1 MDEIRIPPKKP
12 VTAMRKPFYLFL
24 ALLILT
30 GAFLGGAWFNQ
41 SGANRHKA
49 GTADRRILHYVDPM
63 NPAHTSGEPG
73 IAPCGMPMVPVY
85 TDEEIAGGVLSAAP
99 GGIKISQQKQQII
112 GVQTDEVRITG
123 ETVKVRAL
131 GRIVP
136 DENRVH
142 AVVAGTD
149 GWLGKIHG
157 STTGTLVTR
166 NQLMASIRMY
176 DYDFYTWQQRY
187 ISELGSASRRR
198 IFQSPVSDES
208 GQPQTP
214 EVPESTSLKGI
225 PAPSPSPEQP
235 LSQNAGP
242 SETGDSAIDSPRFP
256 TYTGVTQSPPAPG
269 SEDRPVIRRGDLLYI
284 SQARQELLDLGLG
297 ENQLAELAKSG
308 VYVTHVDLRSPVNG
322 LVLARNVSP
331 NQKIDRGAECF
342 RIADLGTV
350 WVDADLYDI
359 EAEIIR
365 PGVPARVSMP
375 NRKER
380 FAARVSEVLPRF
392 DAAARTLKVR
402 LEMDN
407 PGNRFLPDMFVDVEF
422 LVDLPESITVPS
434 GAVIDSGER
443 MVVYVVVEEGVFEP
457 REVVTGWR
465 FNDRVEIS
473 EGLKPGEKFVVS
485 GNFLIDSESRM
496 KMAATKLMEETT
508 ENSGDGRAPL
518 PSGPKTPGQAMHHGM
533 QAAKPKNALPAG
545 TSTMQETQRPPDERR
560 RTVLPGSKGGAQP

>member
-1 MDEIRIPPKKP
+1 
-12 VTAMRKPFYLFL
+12 
-24 ALLILT
+24 
-30 GAFLGGAWFNQ
+30 
-41 SGANRHKA
+41 
-49 GTADRRILHYVDPM
+49 
-63 NPAHTSGEPG
+63 
-73 IAPCGMPMVPVY
+73 
-85 TDEEIAGGVLSAAP
+85 VLSAAP
-99 GGIKISQQKQQII
+99 GGVRISQQKQQII
-112 GVQTDEVRITG
+112 GVQTDEVRSTS
-123 ETVKVRAL
+123 ETAKIRVL

-149 GWLGKIHG
+149 GWLGNIHG
-157 STTGTLVTR
+157 STTGSLVTR

-187 ISELGSASRRR
+187 ISELSSATRRR
-198 IFQSPVSDES
+198 IFQSPVSDEPE
-208 GQPQTP
+208 QPQTP
-214 EVPESTSLKGI
+214 EVPEPTSLKGT

-235 LSQNAGP
+235 LSRDSGP
-242 SETGDSAIDSPRFP
+242 SEPGDSAIDSPRFP
-256 TYTGVTQSPPAPG
+256 TYTGVTESSPAPV
-269 SEDRPVIRRGDLLYI
+269 SEGRPGIRRGDLLYV
-284 SQARQELLDLGLG
+284 SQARQELLDFGLD
-297 ENQLAELAKSG
+297 ENRLAELAKSG
-308 VYVTHVDLRSPVNG
+308 VYVTHVDLRSPVSG

-342 RIADLGTV
+342 RVADLSTV

-359 EAEIIR
+359 EAEFIR

-392 DAAARTLKVR
+392 DAAARILKVR

-407 PGNRFLPDMFVDVEF
+407 PGNVFRPDMFVDVEF

-443 MVVYVVVEEGVFEP
+443 KVVYAVVEEGVFEP
-457 REVVTGWR
+457 REVVTGRR

-473 EGLKPGEKFVVS
+473 EGLKPGERFVVS

-496 KMAATKLMEETT
+496 KMAATRLMEDTT
-508 ENSGDGRAPL
+508 EDSGAGRAPL
-518 PSGPKTPGQAMHHGM
+518 PSGPQMPAPAMHHGM
-533 QAAKPKNALPAG
+533 PEAKPQNALPTG
-545 TSTMQETQRPPDERR
+545 DSTMQDGQRPPDERR
-560 RTVLPGSKGGAQP
+560 RTALPGSNGGAQP